1 MSSYLEEELANISR
15 MKMELEQK
23 QSEIQ
28 KQIELELEKNK
39 ILELNG
45 TIEKLQV
52 QINELSKEIAGDIMP
67 DNLEVLIFS
76 KSLKLRKI
84 IDNFHYTQRENLS
97 ETELEEMK
105 KRVENEQ
112 IKIRNEIEKLR
123 IKQNDRKNKSVLS
136 NKSVL
141 ISLDEFKKN
150 LIDMDLDTKKK
161 FCRNSQTDFVEIK
174 TEVKIYDD
182 LIPIFRTLIGIIS
195 KQQKEI
201 NQLKNVS
208 N

>member
-15 MKMELEQK
+15 MKMDLEQK

-28 KQIELELEKNK
+28 KQIELELEKNI
-39 ILELNG
+39 ILELDG

-52 QINELSKEIAGDIMP
+52 QINELSKEISGNIMP
-67 DNLEVLIFS
+67 DNLEVLISS

-84 IDNFHYTQRENLS
+84 IDDFHYTQRENLS

-112 IKIRNEIEKLR
+112 IKIRNEIEKLK
-123 IKQNDRKNKSVLS
+123 IKQNDRRNKSVIM

-150 LIDMDLDTKKK
+150 LIDMDLDTKK
-161 FCRNSQTDFVEIK
+161 NFVEI
-174 TEVKIYDD
+174 
-182 LIPIFRTLIGIIS
+182 L
-195 KQQKEI
+195 KQILLKLKQK
-201 NQLKNVS
+201 LKFMMI
-208 N
+208 